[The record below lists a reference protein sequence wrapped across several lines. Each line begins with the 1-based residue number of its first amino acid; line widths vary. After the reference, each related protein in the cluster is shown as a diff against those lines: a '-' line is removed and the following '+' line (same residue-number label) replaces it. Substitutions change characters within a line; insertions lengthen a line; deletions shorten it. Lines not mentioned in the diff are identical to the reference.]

1 MLAEKCNKGS
11 SFCYDSA
18 LDPLRQRVAYRR
30 LVVTQAQNRK
40 PDLNPMWILESNHRT
55 AQNSPSLFWV
65 KKPKIELDGTAH
77 VT

>member
-55 AQNSPSLFWV
+55 AQTTIFILV